1 MNFLKSFLLIL
12 LFATCLPLAG
22 QTPAY
27 EELEFELDS
36 TASTYKPAGK
46 NHVLVRSKR
55 GTGGVNKTPAAD
67 AILSAEVT
75 EIVLVFS
82 ETDPGDI
89 AEREEANQERWENL
103 LRTYPELFQFSTTY
117 KTICQCKTGGDAEAF
132 KQTQGF
138 YVYINGE
145 VPKVAAEAAPPKA
158 EEPKAVAKAEERRAE
173 PKAPEKKAEEKKAP
187 EKLIEETKPAVADKT
202 TVKTP
207 EPPAAKNTEPA
218 KEEPVAAK
226 PKQQEVVKEEEP
238 AEEAKP
244 EKKVAAAPKKKPVVG
259 KARRAKDP
267 KACRYAC
274 YGNGDDDLNN
284 FFKDNLKLTKKERK
298 KAKKN
303 PIVVKLQLNL
313 DGTIKKVMVA
323 CPDEKLN
330 LLVTEAV
337 KSMNPWNATVKNG
350 VTVKSEVKITLK
362 YDKPTKSLKAMETAV
377 MPKLLPKCNKCTSD
391 SELFD

>member
-1 MNFLKSFLLIL
+1 MNFLKSFLLIVA
-12 LFATCLPLAG
+12 FAICFPLAG
-22 QTPAY
+22 QAPAY
-27 EELEFELDS
+27 EELEFEMDS
-36 TASTYKPAGK
+36 TTTTYKPAGK
-46 NHVLVRSKR
+46 NYVLVRSKR

-89 AEREEANQERWENL
+89 GEREEANQERWENL
-103 LRTYPELFQFSTTY
+103 LKTYPELFQFSTTY

-132 KQTQGF
+132 KQSQGF

-145 VPKVAAEAAPPKA
+145 VPKVAADPPPAA
-158 EEPKAVAKAEERRAE
+158 EPKAVAKVEEKKAE
-173 PKAPEKKAEEKKAP
+173 PKAAEKKPEEKKAP
-187 EKLIEETKPAVADKT
+187 EKVVEETKPAVADKT
-202 TVKTP
+202 AVKTP
-207 EPPAAKNTEPA
+207 EPPAAKNAEPA
-218 KEEPVAAK
+218 REEPVASK
-226 PKQQEVVKEEEP
+226 SKQETVKEEEP

-244 EKKVAAAPKKKPVVG
+244 EKKVAAAVKKKPVVG
-259 KARRAKDP
+259 KARRARDS

-284 FFKDNLKLTKKERK
+284 FFKDNLKLSKKERK

-303 PIVVKLQLNL
+303 PVTVKLQLNV

-337 KSMNPWNATVKNG
+337 KSMNPWNATVKSG

-362 YDKPTKSLKAMETAV
+362 YDKPTKSLKAMETTV
-377 MPKLLPKCNKCTSD
+377 MPKLQPKCNKCVSD
-391 SELFD
+391 SEMFD

>member
-1 MNFLKSFLLIL
+1 MNFLKSLLLIL
-12 LFATCLPLAG
+12 AFTICLPLAG
-22 QTPAY
+22 QTPVY

-36 TASTYKPAGK
+36 TASTYRPSGK
-46 NHVLVRSKR
+46 NYVLVRSKR
-55 GTGGVNKTPAAD
+55 GTSGLNKTPAAD

-82 ETDPGDI
+82 ETDRGDI

-103 LRTYPELFQFSTTY
+103 LKTYPELFQFSTTY
-117 KTICQCKTGGDAEAF
+117 KTVCQCKTGGDAEAF

-145 VPKVAAEAAPPKA
+145 VPKVAAEASPAA
-158 EEPKAVAKAEERRAE
+158 EPKAVAKVEEKKAE
-173 PKAPEKKAEEKKAP
+173 PKAAEKKTEEKKAP
-187 EKLIEETKPAVADKT
+187 EKVVEETKPAVADKT
-202 TVKTP
+202 AVKTP
-207 EPPAAKNTEPA
+207 EPPAAKNAEPA
-218 KEEPVAAK
+218 REEPVAAK
-226 PKQQEVVKEEEP
+226 SKQQEVVKEEEP
-238 AEEAKP
+238 AEEVKP
-244 EKKVAAAPKKKPVVG
+244 EKKVATAAKKKPAVG

-284 FFKDNLKLTKKERK
+284 FFKDNLKLSKKERK

-313 DGTIKKVMVA
+313 DGTIKKVMVT

-362 YDKPTKSLKAMETAV
+362 YDKPSKSLKAMETAI
-377 MPKLLPKCNKCTSD
+377 MPKLLPKCNKCMSD
-391 SELFD
+391 SEMFD